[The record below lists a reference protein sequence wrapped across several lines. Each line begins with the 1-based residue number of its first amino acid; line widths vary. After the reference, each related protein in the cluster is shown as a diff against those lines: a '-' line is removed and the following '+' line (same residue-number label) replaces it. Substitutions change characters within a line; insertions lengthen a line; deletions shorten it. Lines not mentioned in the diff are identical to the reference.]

1 MTSEATDAR
10 GSESVYPGPRLKLKC
25 EDERAESRWKLWLCE
40 KAILVWARLMEEMIK
55 VGEIVGTGK
64 SRN

>member
-1 MTSEATDAR
+1 M
-10 GSESVYPGPRLKLKC
+10 KC

-55 VGEIVGTGK
+55 VGEIVGTVR
-64 SRN
+64 SES